1 MKNHSMNIAEA
12 KQVTTKFGN
21 IPVHTFPLKV
31 KNAVFIHYVAARGR
45 DQEEGAV
52 QRILNKTRIIAIKEY
67 ILEGN
72 NFFKHIYFEL
82 DRFFTQT

>member
-12 KQVTTKFGN
+12 KQVTTRFGN

-31 KNAVFIHYVAARGR
+31 KDAVFIHYVAARSR
-45 DQEEGAV
+45 KQEEGAV
-52 QRILNKTRIIAIKEY
+52 QIILNKTRIIAIKEY

-72 NFFKHIYFEL
+72 NFLTHLF
-82 DRFFTQT
+82 